1 MNYEKLQTR
10 LREVMQGEIDRK
22 EAVGTQLR
30 VYHRNREVFRGCF
43 GIDNTETGREVR
55 EDDIYRL
62 FSMTKPI
69 TSAAVYTLLEQ
80 GRLSLEDAV
89 EQYLPGF
96 REMQVHTPDG
106 LVPAR
111 RKMTVADLLHMVS
124 GLEYPHPYN
133 PVAAML
139 CGFYQEQEQKSPDQM
154 LGTVEFCNR
163 LGDYPLLYQPG
174 ERWNYGTSADVLG
187 AIVEVVSGKSFRT
200 YLKETVLTPLGMN
213 DTDFFV
219 PQEKRDRLASMYIR
233 DEQGNFRRE
242 EPTFLALK
250 ERHIPPAF
258 ESGGAGLLSTL
269 EDYSRFALMLLNRGT
284 LPAECSK
291 SGRAVTILRPE
302 TVAEMT
308 VPGLTEEQ
316 RRQCGWE
323 SMKGFSY
330 GSLMRILVAP
340 DEVSYRPAS
349 VGEFGW
355 DGWTGNYLCIDPT
368 KEMTFLYMVQQAN
381 GCRPQMYDRIKQAVC
396 DGLAEAEQP

>member
-1 MNYEKLQTR
+1 MNYEKLQKR
-10 LREVMQGEIDRK
+10 LREVMQEEIDKK

-30 VYHRNREVFRGCF
+30 VFHRNREVFRGCF
-43 GIDNTETGREVR
+43 GMDNPETGREVR

-69 TSAAVYTLLEQ
+69 TSAAVYTLLER
-80 GRLSLEDAV
+80 GALSLDDAV

-96 REMQVHTPDG
+96 RNLQVYTPDG
-106 LVPAR
+106 LVPAQ

-139 CGFYQEQEQKSPDQM
+139 CEFYQEQERKSPDEM
-154 LGTVEFCNR
+154 LGTVAFCNR
-163 LGDYPLLYQPG
+163 LGTYPLLHQPG

-200 YLKETVLTPLGMN
+200 YLKENVLTPLGMN
-213 DTDFFV
+213 DTDFYI
-219 PQEKRDRLASMYIR
+219 PEEKRHRFASMYIR

-258 ESGGAGLLSTL
+258 ESGGAGLLSTV

-284 LPAECSK
+284 LPAECSPT
-291 SGRAVTILRPE
+291 GRPVTVLRPE

-308 VPGLTEEQ
+308 VPGLSEEQ
-316 RRQCGWE
+316 RRWCNWE
-323 SMKGFSY
+323 SLRGFSY
-330 GSLMRILVAP
+330 GSLMRILIHP
-340 DEVSYRPAS
+340 EEVSYAPAS

-355 DGWTGNYLCIDPT
+355 DGWTGNYVCMDPM
-368 KEMTFLYMVQQAN
+368 KEMMFLYMVQQAN
-381 GCRPQMYDRIKQAVC
+381 GCRPQMYDRMKQAIY
-396 DGLAEAEQP
+396 DGLSEDAQQ